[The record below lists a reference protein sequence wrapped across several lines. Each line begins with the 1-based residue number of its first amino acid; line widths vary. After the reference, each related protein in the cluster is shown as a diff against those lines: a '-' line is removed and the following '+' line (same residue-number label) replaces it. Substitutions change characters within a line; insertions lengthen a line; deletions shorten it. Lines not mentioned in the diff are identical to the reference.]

1 MKVTEITEG
10 WGDAFKS
17 AALAFGR
24 GMVGAQK
31 PPTTFVQEF
40 VKKAQDGIR
49 TGIQTGTITPAVAP
63 VPEAIQK
70 PVRPGPFKRAVPPR
84 PTVAAPITLPAPRAP
99 EKTQS
104 ISSYL
109 MRMVTAYMGPG
120 SYYSQGGAV
129 DISGVKDV
137 IKKQIAEV
145 ERTYRNDQGKNAL
158 TALGNTLYT
167 AAKKSRD
174 DQPGSPSRIST
185 TDLTK

>member
-1 MKVTEITEG
+1 MFVPVAKAQTSPASG
-10 WGDAFKS
+10 
-17 AALAFGR
+17 
-24 GMVGAQK
+24 GAI
-31 PPTTFVQEF
+31 TFV
-40 VKKAQDGIR
+40 A
-49 TGIQTGTITPAVAP
+49 TPISNNTP
-63 VPEAIQK
+63 
-70 PVRPGPFKRAVPPR
+70 
-84 PTVAAPITLPAPRAP
+84 VAAPITLPAPRAP

-109 MRMVTAYMGPG
+109 IRMVTAYMGPG